1 MKPHQAGTINNK
13 QFTDE
18 ASWWFGNKS
27 PTKTVFCNS
36 QKSSRSISVN
46 YIVQTQH
53 STLARQQNW
62 MKLWLCV
69 FWDAFLSLNIPYIR
83 SFDQSGASMPRLRPT
98 TANGWCQRQS
108 SSPWLRDPH
117 ITQPIRFQIRGL
129 YTFWL
134 GFPRPTFGDKV
145 FTSCIPFALFH
156 RLFFHPGTF
165 YMHKV
170 HVNEEMKNYNASAAL
185 RQEEFGVTCIFPQK
199 KVSILS
205 DIVIEFDL
213 EPCRTT
219 WCRPIVFSS

>member
-18 ASWWFGNKS
+18 APWWFGIKS

-53 STLARQQNW
+53 STLACQQNW

-117 ITQPIRFQIRGL
+117 ITQPIRFQIREYIHFDWVFQGL
-129 YTFWL
+129 HLETKFL
-134 GFPRPTFGDKV
+134 QVV
-145 FTSCIPFALFH
+145 FLLLF
-156 RLFFHPGTF
+156 
-165 YMHKV
+165 V
-170 HVNEEMKNYNASAAL
+170 
-185 RQEEFGVTCIFPQK
+185 
-199 KVSILS
+199 
-205 DIVIEFDL
+205 
-213 EPCRTT
+213 
-219 WCRPIVFSS
+219 

>member
-18 ASWWFGNKS
+18 ASWWFGIKS

-53 STLARQQNW
+53 STLACQQNW

-117 ITQPIRFQIRGL
+117 ITQPIRFQIREYIHFDWVFQGL
-129 YTFWL
+129 HLETKFSQV
-134 GFPRPTFGDKV
+134 V
-145 FTSCIPFALFH
+145 FLLLFFIDCFSTQALFICT
-156 RLFFHPGTF
+156 RFTW
-165 YMHKV
+165 
-170 HVNEEMKNYNASAAL
+170 MKKWRTIMSVYASAAL
-185 RQEEFGVTCIFPQK
+185 RQEEFGVTKWHFLAKHLYI
-199 KVSILS
+199 
-205 DIVIEFDL
+205 
-213 EPCRTT
+213 
-219 WCRPIVFSS
+219 SSEKSVHFQWYCHWIWSWAM

>member
-18 ASWWFGNKS
+18 ASWWFGIKS

-83 SFDQSGASMPRLRPT
+83 SFDQSGASMPRLQPT

-170 HVNEEMKNYNASAAL
+170 HVNEEMKNYNECLCFCCSQAG
-185 RQEEFGVTCIFPQK
+185 GVWGHLYI
-199 KVSILS
+199 
-205 DIVIEFDL
+205 
-213 EPCRTT
+213 
-219 WCRPIVFSS
+219 SSEKSVHSQWYCHWIWSWAM